1 MAGPAEGRV
10 LAFGPFTFD
19 RASRLLSR
27 DGAELAVPPRVLGVL
42 ALLLERPGILVT
54 KQELMAGVWP
64 DAFVTE
70 TSLAEA
76 VSVLRQTLGDDPQRP
91 TYIQTLHRRGYRFIA
106 EVRDGADAP
115 ARPHAPLP
123 AAPGHAPHA
132 EPRLSLLVPWLIA
145 LFALLVAGAAV
156 WQFLNAAPATRS
168 AARFTIAL
176 PDGVVIARSGAPI
189 AVSHDGA
196 TVAFTGCRE
205 SRCAIYLRPLAQADA
220 TPVAG
225 TAGGSSPFFSPDDRW
240 LGFFASGRL
249 HKIALAGGAPVT
261 LATAAEPFGA
271 TWTSG
276 GEIVFAD
283 STSGGLAIVPDT
295 GGGPRRLTTP
305 IPGEGGHRWPD
316 ALADGS
322 AVVFTVAGTQAGA
335 DDMYAAAAS
344 LRTRGQWGRLMDGA
358 AGVRAPVPGYL
369 LAQRDREIIGVGF
382 DPRTLS
388 VNGLPVPVAPG
399 AAAADAP
406 AFALSG
412 AGTLVLAA
420 PGAHAID
427 VMLEWQHELRRLVP
441 APQPA
446 LPR

>member
-27 DGAELAVPPRVLGVL
+27 DGAELSVPPRVLGVM
-42 ALLLERPGILVT
+42 ALLLERPGTLVT

-106 EVRDGADAP
+106 EVRDGAGGVARAP
-115 ARPHAPLP
+115 MPPPASP
-123 AAPGHAPHA
+123 AAAPPA
-132 EPRLSLLVPWLIA
+132 EPPLSLLVPWVIA

-156 WQFLNAAPATRS
+156 WQYLDATPAARP

-176 PDGVVIARSGAPI
+176 PGGVVIAPSGAPL

-240 LGFFASGRL
+240 LGFFAAGRL
-249 HKIALAGGAPVT
+249 HKIALAGGAPIDVT
-261 LATAAEPFGA
+261 IAPEPFGA
-271 TWTSG
+271 TWTAG
-276 GEIVFAD
+276 GEIVFAG
-283 STSGGLAIVPDT
+283 SASGGLAIVPAA
-295 GGGPRRLTTP
+295 GGAPRRLTTP
-305 IPGEGGHRWPD
+305 VPGEGGHRWPD

-322 AVVFTVAGTQAGA
+322 AVVFTVAGTQPGA
-335 DDMYAAAAS
+335 DDVYAAAAS
-344 LRTRGQWGRLMDGA
+344 LRTRGHWGRLMDGA
-358 AGVRAPVPGYL
+358 SGVRAPVPGYL
-369 LAQRDREIIGVGF
+369 LAHRDRDIIGVGF
-382 DPRTLS
+382 EPRSLS
-388 VNGLPVPVAPG
+388 VKGLPVPVAPG
-399 AAAADAP
+399 SAAAGAS
-406 AFALSG
+406 AFAMSG

-420 PGAHAID
+420 PGANAID
-427 VMLEWQHELRRLVP
+427 VTLEWQHELRRLVP
-441 APQPA
+441 APQPT